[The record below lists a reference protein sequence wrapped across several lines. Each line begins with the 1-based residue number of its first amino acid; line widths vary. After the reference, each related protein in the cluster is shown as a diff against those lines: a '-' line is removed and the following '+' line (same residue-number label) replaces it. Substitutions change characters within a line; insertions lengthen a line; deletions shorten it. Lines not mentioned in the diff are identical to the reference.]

1 MPCVTRRLPV
11 ALFVCLTAIL
21 AGCSSPKPAY
31 EREDFAQNDVF
42 SRTFPTASTTACDAG
57 RRALLSQGYNIDRF
71 DAARVSGHKNFQ
83 GEDGL
88 HTQINFNI
96 DCASD
101 GSANQRATVFANAV
115 QDRYSIKR
123 TSSSASVGVS
133 VLGQVSMPFGSSD
146 DSLVKTASQTVSR
159 PKFYEGFFQL
169 LQRFL
174 PDAEAAAAPHVPP
187 SPRARASQAKPPA
200 PPADP
205 VVSPDAPADTLNP
218 AAANGPPGPGAGSD
232 KGSDK
237 AGDTTTQKPAAD
249 APHAA
254 PSSTPG
260 NTQTGTPPTTP
271 ATSPAL
277 PGPGASISTPSAVSP
292 SAATTGAATG
302 AANGAANG
310 ATTSATTSAATGA
323 ATGAGGPAT
332 AAITGTTA
340 GASSTVSGA
349 AASPAASASAT
360 GN

>member
-21 AGCSSPKPAY
+21 AGCTSPKPAY
-31 EREDFAQNDVF
+31 EREDFTQNDVF

-71 DAARVSGHKNFQ
+71 DPARVSGHKNFQ
-83 GEDGL
+83 GEDGQ

-123 TSSSASVGVS
+123 TTSSASVGVS

-174 PDAEAAAAPHVPP
+174 PDAEAAVAPHVAPRVAPKLVPQVAPP
-187 SPRARASQAKPPA
+187 AAPSGPASAAQPSMPSTTSTPAAASKPAA

-218 AAANGPPGPGAGSD
+218 TTANGPSGSATLNEKAESASEAGAD
-232 KGSDK
+232 
-237 AGDTTTQKPAAD
+237 KPA
-249 APHAA
+249 P
-254 PSSTPG
+254 
-260 NTQTGTPPTTP
+260 
-271 ATSPAL
+271 
-277 PGPGASISTPSAVSP
+277 
-292 SAATTGAATG
+292 
-302 AANGAANG
+302 
-310 ATTSATTSAATGA
+310 
-323 ATGAGGPAT
+323 
-332 AAITGTTA
+332 
-340 GASSTVSGA
+340 
-349 AASPAASASAT
+349 
-360 GN
+360 

>member
-1 MPCVTRRLPV
+1 MPCVTRRV
-11 ALFVCLTAIL
+11 ALPLFAIMSAVL
-21 AGCSSPKPAY
+21 AGCTSPKPAY
-31 EREDFAQNDVF
+31 EREDFTQNDVF

-71 DAARVSGHKNFQ
+71 DPARVSGHKNFQ

-174 PDAEAAAAPHVPP
+174 PDAEAAAAPHVP
-187 SPRARASQAKPPA
+187 SPVRARANPGKPQAA
-200 PPADP
+200 PADP
-205 VVSPDAPADTLNP
+205 AVTPDAPADTLNP
-218 AAANGPPGPGAGSD
+218 ALANG
-232 KGSDK
+232 
-237 AGDTTTQKPAAD
+237 TPAAAD
-249 APHAA
+249 KTSPAAEPNHAA
-254 PSSTPG
+254 TPSASG
-260 NTQTGTPPTTP
+260 NSESGVAAPATAPATAPAATP
-271 ATSPAL
+271 AT
-277 PGPGASISTPSAVSP
+277 P
-292 SAATTGAATG
+292 SAATPAVQVPAPGATPAAT
-302 AANGAANG
+302 
-310 ATTSATTSAATGA
+310 
-323 ATGAGGPAT
+323 
-332 AAITGTTA
+332 
-340 GASSTVSGA
+340 
-349 AASPAASASAT
+349 PAAPAS

>member
-1 MPCVTRRLPV
+1 MP
-11 ALFVCLTAIL
+11 LFAVLSAVL
-21 AGCSSPKPAY
+21 AGCTSPKPAY
-31 EREDFAQNDVF
+31 EREDFTQNDVF

-71 DAARVSGHKNFQ
+71 DPARVSGHKNFQ

-174 PDAEAAAAPHVPP
+174 PDAEAAAAPHVP
-187 SPRARASQAKPPA
+187 SPARARANPGKPQAA
-200 PPADP
+200 PADP
-205 VVSPDAPADTLNP
+205 VVASDAPADTLNP
-218 AAANGPPGPGAGSD
+218 ALANG
-232 KGSDK
+232 
-237 AGDTTTQKPAAD
+237 TPAAAD
-249 APHAA
+249 K
-254 PSSTPG
+254 
-260 NTQTGTPPTTP
+260 
-271 ATSPAL
+271 TSPAAE
-277 PGPGASISTPSAVSP
+277 PNHAATPSASGN
-292 SAATTGAATG
+292 SQAGAA
-302 AANGAANG
+302 A
-310 ATTSATTSAATGA
+310 
-323 ATGAGGPAT
+323 PAT
-332 AAITGTTA
+332 APAPATPPAATPAVQAPTP
-340 GASSTVSGA
+340 GATPA
-349 AASPAASASAT
+349 AAPATPAATPAAPAS

>member
-1 MPCVTRRLPV
+1 LP
-11 ALFVCLTAIL
+11 LFAILSAVL
-21 AGCSSPKPAY
+21 AGCTSPKPAY
-31 EREDFAQNDVF
+31 EREDFTQNDVF

-71 DAARVSGHKNFQ
+71 DPARVSGHKNFQ

-174 PDAEAAAAPHVPP
+174 PDAEAAAAPHVP
-187 SPRARASQAKPPA
+187 SPARARANPGKPQTA
-200 PPADP
+200 PADP
-205 VVSPDAPADTLNP
+205 VVAPDAPADTLNP
-218 AAANGPPGPGAGSD
+218 ALANG
-232 KGSDK
+232 
-237 AGDTTTQKPAAD
+237 TPAAAD
-249 APHAA
+249 KTSPAAEPNHAA
-254 PSSTPG
+254 TPSASGNSEAGTAAPATAPATAPAATPA
-260 NTQTGTPPTTP
+260 TPPAATPAVQAPTSGTTP
-271 ATSPAL
+271 AAAPA
-277 PGPGASISTPSAVSP
+277 TP
-292 SAATTGAATG
+292 AAT
-302 AANGAANG
+302 
-310 ATTSATTSAATGA
+310 
-323 ATGAGGPAT
+323 
-332 AAITGTTA
+332 
-340 GASSTVSGA
+340 
-349 AASPAASASAT
+349 PAAPAS

>member
-1 MPCVTRRLPV
+1 MPCVTRRIYFPV
-11 ALFVCLTAIL
+11 FVTLTAIL
-21 AGCSSPKPAY
+21 AGCTSPKPAY
-31 EREDFAQNDVF
+31 EREDFTQNDVF
-42 SRTFPTASTTACDAG
+42 SRTFPAASNTACDAG

-71 DAARVSGHKNFQ
+71 DPSRVTGHKNFQ

-101 GSANQRATVFANAV
+101 GSSNERATVFANAV

-123 TSSSASVGVS
+123 TTSSASVGVS

-187 SPRARASQAKPPA
+187 PSRARASQAKPPA

-205 VVSPDAPADTLNP
+205 VVAPDAPADTLNP
-218 AAANGPPGPGAGSD
+218 ANANGTPSAGE
-232 KGSDK
+232 K
-237 AGDTTTQKPAAD
+237 AVPAAE
-249 APHAA
+249 PHTAA
-254 PSSTPG
+254 PSTPG
-260 NTQTGTPPTTP
+260 NTESTAAPAAAATATTTAPATP
-271 ATSPAL
+271 AAAP
-277 PGPGASISTPSAVSP
+277 
-292 SAATTGAATG
+292 AATPAVAPTAAT
-302 AANGAANG
+302 
-310 ATTSATTSAATGA
+310 
-323 ATGAGGPAT
+323 PAP
-332 AAITGTTA
+332 
-340 GASSTVSGA
+340 S
-349 AASPAASASAT
+349 T